1 MLSHSCAH
9 AAPVGSARF
18 HPARSTCC
26 CALRDPAR
34 SSVSVEK
41 YSCSAVPPRC
51 YPSSLP
57 VSFISCALSTSIT
70 WERTPHPVR
79 RPAFSLENKCG
90 KEWVK
95 QLRSALELLCARVVG
110 AVSPSTA
117 LDRRS
122 GCDRNNLRR
131 DHRSCA
137 DSCASDSQ

>member
-41 YSCSAVPPRC
+41 YSCSAVPAAV
-51 YPSSLP
+51 LTF
-57 VSFISCALSTSIT
+57 FIAGLLYLLCFEHVDT

-79 RPAFSLENKCG
+79 RPAFSSHLITTIDNNGLISTCPTG
-90 KEWVK
+90 SRWITWTLNDS
-95 QLRSALELLCARVVG
+95 LRNG
-110 AVSPSTA
+110 
-117 LDRRS
+117 
-122 GCDRNNLRR
+122 GG
-131 DHRSCA
+131 
-137 DSCASDSQ
+137 